1 MKKILV
7 LLALLFSSSVFGID
21 QMINAPTGRLIL
33 NSSSSI
39 NTYKN
44 IQGVDGSLTAPTYGF
59 TSQSNTGIYQGSTNQ
74 INMCTAGTDR
84 LLIKNNGN
92 IDPVGGFGTTTD
104 GAASA
109 STSGLVTTGT
119 QTFAGAKTFNGAID
133 ANGGFTADTNAYAT
147 TSLPGLLPMIKPIT
161 QSICYGASGNTGGFP
176 ASSASGTYTVP
187 AGVVWLRVRMVGGG
201 GGGNGGGTSGS
212 GGSGGNGG
220 NSTFGSVTATGGNG
234 SSYPTPIVGSS
245 GVGSL
250 GLTVY
255 GGAGNIGNWATG
267 TAGTGGTSGLGA
279 TTAYGGTGGG
289 SALGSSIAPQS
300 AGTCIAGHANSGVGG
315 TGGGCTGSAL
325 CTSGQGGG
333 GGGYVDVVFT
343 GLTAT
348 YSYAAGG
355 AGSAGIAGSGSG
367 NAGCA
372 GGSGIIIVEEH
383 YY

>member
-1 MKKILV
+1 MRKILV
-7 LLALLFSSSVFGID
+7 LLALLSSSSVLGID
-21 QMINAPTGRLIL
+21 QMISAPTGKLIL

-39 NTYKN
+39 STYKN

-59 TSQSNTGIYQGSTNQ
+59 TSQSNTGIYQGSANQ
-74 INMCTAGTDR
+74 INICTAGTDR

-133 ANGGFTADTNAYAT
+133 AAGGFTADANAYVT
-147 TSLPGLLPMIKPIT
+147 TSLPGLLPMIKPVT

-176 ASSASGTYTVP
+176 ASSASGTYIVP
-187 AGVVWLRVRMVGGG
+187 VGAIWLRVRMVGGG
-201 GGGNGGGTSGS
+201 GGGNGGGTSG
-212 GGSGGNGG
+212 GGLGGNGG

-255 GGAGNIGNWATG
+255 GGAGSGGNVATG
-267 TAGTGGTSGLGA
+267 TAGTGGTSGSNA
-279 TTAYGGTGGG
+279 TTAYGGAGGG
-289 SALGSSIAPQS
+289 SALGSSIATQS
-300 AGTCIAGHANSGVGG
+300 ATSCIAGHANSGVGG

-325 CTSGQGGG
+325 CLSGQG
-333 GGGYVDVVFT
+333 
-343 GLTAT
+343 
-348 YSYAAGG
+348 
-355 AGSAGIAGSGSG
+355 
-367 NAGCA
+367 
-372 GGSGIIIVEEH
+372 VER
-383 YY
+383 